1 MRELQFL
8 TREQAESVRKSFGTP
23 VYVYDEASL
32 RRNAEAVLGFPN
44 AFGLTAR
51 YAMKA
56 NSNAA
61 ILQILDRLGL
71 HIDASSGAEVERALR
86 AGIDAAK
93 ISLSCQEFPSNLGE
107 LYEKGISI
115 NACSLNQLE
124 RFGELFPD
132 RQVGLRINPGLGSGH
147 SERTNTGGT
156 SSSFGIWH
164 ENMDEVKALIEKFQL
179 KIFRVHTHIG
189 SGNDPDVWQRVAG
202 LSLDL
207 VRLFPDVTTLN
218 LGGGFKVGLMS
229 GEQTTDLQEIGA
241 PVLEALEKMA
251 EESEREIHLEIE
263 PGHFLVGNAGCIVS
277 TIQDIVSTGKA
288 GYNFL
293 KLDTGMTEIL
303 RPSLYGAQHPLAV
316 FPKNDTGRKISYIV
330 VGHDCESGDLLTPAP
345 GQPERLQPR
354 ELAGAAIG
362 ALCVI
367 DGTGAYC
374 AAMAAVNYNSFSRAP
389 EVLLREDGSFA
400 LIRKR
405 QTLDGVVEDEV
416 PLNP

>member
-1 MRELQFL
+1 MTELQFL

-229 GEQTTDLQEIGA
+229 GEQTTDLQEIGV

-362 ALCVI
+362 DLCVI

>member
-8 TREQAESVRKSFGTP
+8 TREQAESVRQSFGTP

-32 RRNAEAVLGFPN
+32 RSNAEAVLRFPN

-61 ILQILDRLGL
+61 ILQIFDGLGL

-93 ISLSCQEFPSNLGE
+93 ISLSCQEFPSNFGE
-107 LYEKGISI
+107 LYEKGVSI
-115 NACSLNQLE
+115 NACSLNQIE
-124 RFGELFPD
+124 RFGELFPS
-132 RQVGLRINPGLGSGH
+132 RQVGLRFNPGLGSGH
-147 SERTNTGGT
+147 SERTNTGGP

-164 ENMDEVKALIEKFQL
+164 DFVDEVKALIEKFQL
-179 KIFRVHTHIG
+179 KIFRLHTHIG
-189 SGNDPDVWQRVAG
+189 SGNDPAVWQRVAG

-218 LGGGFKVGLMS
+218 LGGGFKVGLVS
-229 GEQTTDLQEIGA
+229 GEQTTDLQEVGA
-241 PVLEALEKMA
+241 PVLEAFEKMA

-277 TIQDIVSTGKA
+277 TIQDIVSTGKE

-303 RPSLYGAQHPLAV
+303 RPSHYGAQHTLVVLPQ
-316 FPKNDTGRKISYIV
+316 NDSGKTASYIA
-330 VGHDCESGDLLTPAP
+330 VGHTCEAGDLLTPAP

-354 ELAGAAIG
+354 ELAEAAVG
-362 ALCVI
+362 DLCVI
-367 DGTGAYC
+367 EGTGAYC
-374 AAMAAVNYNSFSRAP
+374 ASMTAVNYNSFPLAP
-389 EVLLREDGSFA
+389 EALLREDGSFA

-405 QTLDGVVEDEV
+405 QTLDGVVENEV

>member
-156 SSSFGIWH
+156 SSSFG
-164 ENMDEVKALIEKFQL
+164 
-179 KIFRVHTHIG
+179 T
-189 SGNDPDVWQRVAG
+189 
-202 LSLDL
+202 
-207 VRLFPDVTTLN
+207 
-218 LGGGFKVGLMS
+218 
-229 GEQTTDLQEIGA
+229 
-241 PVLEALEKMA
+241 
-251 EESEREIHLEIE
+251 
-263 PGHFLVGNAGCIVS
+263 C
-277 TIQDIVSTGKA
+277 
-288 GYNFL
+288 
-293 KLDTGMTEIL
+293 
-303 RPSLYGAQHPLAV
+303 
-316 FPKNDTGRKISYIV
+316 
-330 VGHDCESGDLLTPAP
+330 
-345 GQPERLQPR
+345 
-354 ELAGAAIG
+354 
-362 ALCVI
+362 
-367 DGTGAYC
+367 
-374 AAMAAVNYNSFSRAP
+374 
-389 EVLLREDGSFA
+389 
-400 LIRKR
+400 
-405 QTLDGVVEDEV
+405 
-416 PLNP
+416 